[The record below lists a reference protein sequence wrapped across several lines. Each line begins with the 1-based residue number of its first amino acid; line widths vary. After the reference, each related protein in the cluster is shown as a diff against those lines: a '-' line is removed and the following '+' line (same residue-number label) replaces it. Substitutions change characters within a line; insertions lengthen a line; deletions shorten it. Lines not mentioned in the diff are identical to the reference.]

1 MKEEIAAFELNFLVD
16 EFQQLIGARI
26 DNIYHILPKEII
38 LQLHITNIG
47 KKILRIMPH
56 LVYLASQKPEI
67 PEKPSNFC
75 AYLRKYI
82 GGAKI
87 REIRQRSF
95 ERIIEIVLE
104 IKEKKYILIAEL
116 FDKCNVILCDE
127 NYMILRPLE
136 VQLWKEREIRPKTE
150 YRGPRTKFD
159 FSGINEGILKEVL
172 GKKELVKSLASDLG
186 LGGVYAEEICAASGI
201 DKNKKELT
209 SNEIKKIADAVKKL
223 KFKNKSARI
232 IYKNNAVADVVPVE
246 LLKYKDF
253 EQKEVENYNLAF
265 DEVLTDRNVEK
276 KEVKTKQ
283 DKQTEKI
290 ETIINSQEK
299 RLVELEKET
308 EENKKKA
315 EAIYEQYSLVSE
327 IMAEIK
333 KAREK
338 YSWDEIKNRLKG
350 HRVVK
355 EINEKTGDIVIEI

>member
-1 MKEEIAAFELNFLVD
+1 MKEEIAAFELKFLVE

-26 DNIYHILPKEII
+26 DNIYHVLPKEII
-38 LQLHITNIG
+38 LQLHLVNIG

-150 YRGPRTKFD
+150 YKGPRTKFD
-159 FSGINEGILKEVL
+159 DINEGVLKEVL
-172 GKKELVKSLASDLG
+172 GKKELVKALASDLG
-186 LGGVYAEEICAASGI
+186 LGGVYAEEVCLVSGV
-201 DKNKKELT
+201 DKNKKEV
-209 SNEIKKIADAVKKL
+209 SANEIKKIADAVKKL
-223 KFKNKSARI
+223 KSKKKNARIVYKNKE
-232 IYKNNAVADVVPVE
+232 VVDVVPVE
-246 LLKYKDF
+246 LLKYADF
-253 EQKEVENYNLAF
+253 EQKELENYNLAF
-265 DEVLTDRNVEK
+265 DSVLTNRNIEK

-299 RLVELEKET
+299 RLIALEKET
-308 EENKKKA
+308 EENKEKA
-315 EAIYEQYSLVSE
+315 EMIYQQYALVNE
-327 IMAEIK
+327 IMTEIK

-338 YSWDEIKNRLKG
+338 YSWDEIRKRLKG